1 MQRMLDLAPPGLDEM
16 LALTRIV
23 DLMDRGRYDIFVL
36 DTAPTGHLL
45 RFLEMPELIEQWLKT
60 FFGLF
65 LKYRQVFWL
74 PKVSQMM
81 VELSKRVK
89 LFRRLL
95 VDSGQAALVAVT
107 IPTEMAYEE
116 TKDLAAACARL
127 DVGIPILF
135 VNMVTPPSMCPT
147 CAALRRLEQPLL
159 VRYEAVYAGQHVA
172 QVFRQQEP
180 RGLERLRALGRALY
194 RVSDSSN
201 VSQTKGKM
209 QWHQTAIQ

>member
-1 MQRMLDLAPPGLDEM
+1 M

-23 DLMDRGRYDIFVL
+23 DLMDRGRYDLFVL

-65 LKYRQVFWL
+65 LKYREVFWL
-74 PKVSQMM
+74 PKISQMM

-89 LFRRLL
+89 SFRRLL
-95 VDSGQAALVAVT
+95 VDPGQAALVAVT

-116 TKDLAAACARL
+116 TKDLTAACKRL
-127 DVGIPILF
+127 GVAVPVLL
-135 VNMVTPPSMCPT
+135 VNMVTPPSVCPT
-147 CAALRRLEQPLL
+147 CTALRRMEQPLL
-159 VRYEAVYAGQHVA
+159 VRYEAAYAGRHVA

-180 RGLERLRALGRALY
+180 RGLERLRALGWALY
-194 RVSDSSN
+194 QVSDSFN
-201 VSQTKGKM
+201 VSQTKGNM
-209 QWHQTAIQ
+209 QWHQTPIQ